1 MYDYNLM
8 VKSLMEN
15 DNMSDDEAVEFI
27 DYNTVRSLP
36 YAGEHAPIIMYPFK
50 EGEWNEIYH

>member
-1 MYDYNLM
+1 M

-36 YAGEHAPIIMYPFK
+36 YAGKHAPIIMYPFK